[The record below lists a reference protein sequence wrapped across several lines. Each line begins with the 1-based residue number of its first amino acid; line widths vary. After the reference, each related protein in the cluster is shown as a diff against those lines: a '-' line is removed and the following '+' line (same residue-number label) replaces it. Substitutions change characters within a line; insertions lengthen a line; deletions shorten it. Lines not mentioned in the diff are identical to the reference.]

1 MAITDL
7 LSRIPIP
14 PLLRRGAADRAGT
27 GSPAPDGSWMADA
40 WSGYSAPAAWA
51 PGRPAA
57 RSAAAHLPAWAI
69 LALGSLALA
78 CLSLLALLLLNDRL
92 EAEVATPG
100 PIGSTLPVVADSA
113 PIVAGGAPSQ
123 AAEPPAALATTFGT
137 DPVSIPAEVLARLE
151 AASNE
156 PLRGELTELLTAVQV
171 GFGSDSAQLDPALR
185 SYATRMAS
193 RFEWNPDTFRVAVA
207 APAPAL
213 ADARASTLRRLFGDA
228 VASERLVIRTVTGP
242 GALTLASR

>member
-1 MAITDL
+1 
-7 LSRIPIP
+7 
-14 PLLRRGAADRAGT
+14 
-27 GSPAPDGSWMADA
+27 MADA
-40 WSGYSAPAAWA
+40 WSGYSAPSA
-51 PGRPAA
+51 PSVTSARP
-57 RSAAAHLPAWAI
+57 SAKHLPAWAI

-92 EAEVATPG
+92 EEEATAPG
-100 PIGSTLPVVADSA
+100 RNGSPLSVVAESA
-113 PIVAGGAPSQ
+113 SIAAGGAPSRG
-123 AAEPPAALATTFGT
+123 AELPAAAPATTFGT
-137 DPVSIPAEVLARLE
+137 DPVSIPAEVIARLE

-156 PLRGELTELLTAVQV
+156 PLRGELTELLAAIQV

-228 VASERLVIRTVTGP
+228 VASDRLVIQTVTGP
-242 GALTLASR
+242 GALTLVSR